1 MMFSDN
7 IQNLATDITMHI
19 MHILQQY
26 TRGYITGVNS
36 NRWTQHVVVDTRL
49 NVYMYSYKFV

>member
-1 MMFSDN
+1 MFSDN

-26 TRGYITGVNS
+26 TRGYITGVNT
-36 NRWTQHVVVDTRL
+36 NQWTQHVVADTRL
-49 NVYMYSYKFV
+49 NVFL